1 MTNAYLEKAV
11 KIINDHALTDKSQ
24 DTKPEEEIIVS
35 MSVVWQKQTFLVCP
49 KKINRNTVIQ
59 ITWFQ
64 WTWLYKTSIMTI
76 KVSKKCLAIILGIE
90 NANANHI
97 VDGEIWFFQ
106 QKNVHKIG

>member
-1 MTNAYLEKAV
+1 MTNAYLEEAI

-35 MSVVWQKQTFLVCP
+35 MSVVWQKQTFLVCL

-59 ITWFQ
+59 IAWI
-64 WTWLYKTSIMTI
+64 YKTCIMTNEVTI
-76 KVSKKCLAIILGIE
+76 TVFKKCLAIILGIE

-97 VDGEIWFFQ
+97 VNGEIWFFLQ
-106 QKNVHKIG
+106 